1 MTTVYEERGQIA
13 VLQSWAAGK
22 DGVEESDRISQQRQ
36 QPD

>member
-1 MTTVYEERGQIA
+1 MATVFEERGQMA
-13 VLQSWAAGK
+13 VLQSWVAGK